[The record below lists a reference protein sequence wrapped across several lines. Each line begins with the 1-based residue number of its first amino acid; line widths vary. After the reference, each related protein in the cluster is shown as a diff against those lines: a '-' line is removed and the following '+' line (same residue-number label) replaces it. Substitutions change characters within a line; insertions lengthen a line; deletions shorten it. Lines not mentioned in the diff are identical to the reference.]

1 MLKRKI
7 LFFIFFLSIP
17 LSSCSLKK
25 NNTKINQIEN
35 QKTPEEKK
43 ISNVIEAK
51 DKETLD
57 HQNRIR
63 EIVIDLHGFTLNE
76 ANQKV
81 SEFIQDCYDQN
92 VIKINVITGKGLRSK
107 NLNDPYQSKD
117 LSILKY
123 SVPNFIKNSPLL
135 MSKIIKIDQQAVDS
149 PSKGNFEIYLK
160 KKL

>member
-1 MLKRKI
+1 MTNKLSDKDKKDWQN
-7 LFFIFFLSIP
+7 FLE
-17 LSSCSLKK
+17 SS
-25 NNTKINQIEN
+25 
-35 QKTPEEKK
+35 EKLD
-43 ISNVIEAK
+43 NK

-57 HQNRIR
+57 HQNRIG
-63 EIVIDLHGFTLNE
+63 EKVIDLHGFTLEE

-81 SEFIQDCYDQN
+81 SEFIKDCYDQN
-92 VIKINVITGKGLRSK
+92 VIKINIITGKGLRSK

-117 LSILKY
+117 LSILKH
-123 SVPNFIKNSPLL
+123 SVPNFIKDSSHL